1 MRISLRN
8 TFRRKGRLAL
18 TLSTL
23 TLGGAIFVAVLSV
36 HASLLKTL
44 DEALTYWNY
53 EIEISFAHAHR
64 IAQIEREALSV
75 PGVAA
80 AECWNGN
87 TARRQRPDG
96 HEGPNLY
103 VLGVPADT
111 TMIQPVVLAG
121 RWLRPDDTN
130 ALVVNTEVLDEER
143 DIHVGDE
150 VVLKMGGR
158 EGTWRV
164 VGVVQGIL
172 TGRIAYAN
180 QPYFARAVRYVG
192 RAGGVQVAAAPP
204 GDTSKQ
210 DAAFQLELG
219 NRLKEHFD
227 ERGMRVRAANTTAA
241 LRENIEYQFNIIV
254 VFLAIMAVLIAAVG
268 GLGLMGTMS
277 INVLERTREIGVMR
291 AVGASDGAVLRIF
304 VVEGLFIGLLSWLA
318 GILLSLPISK
328 LLSDVV
334 GVAFLDAPLIY
345 TFSLRGALLWLGLVL
360 LLAGLAS
367 LLPAWSAAR
376 LTVREVLAYE

>member
-1 MRISLRN
+1 
-8 TFRRKGRLAL
+8 
-18 TLSTL
+18 
-23 TLGGAIFVAVLSV
+23 
-36 HASLLKTL
+36 
-44 DEALTYWNY
+44 
-53 EIEISFAHAHR
+53 
-64 IAQIEREALSV
+64 
-75 PGVAA
+75 
-80 AECWNGN
+80 
-87 TARRQRPDG
+87 
-96 HEGPNLY
+96 
-103 VLGVPADT
+103 
-111 TMIQPVVLAG
+111 
-121 RWLRPDDTN
+121 
-130 ALVVNTEVLDEER
+130 
-143 DIHVGDE
+143 VGDE
-150 VVLKMGGR
+150 IVLKMGGR

-227 ERGMRVRAANTTAA
+227 ERGMRVRSANTTAA

-318 GILLSLPISK
+318 GVLLSLPISK

-367 LLPAWSAAR
+367 LLPAWNAAR